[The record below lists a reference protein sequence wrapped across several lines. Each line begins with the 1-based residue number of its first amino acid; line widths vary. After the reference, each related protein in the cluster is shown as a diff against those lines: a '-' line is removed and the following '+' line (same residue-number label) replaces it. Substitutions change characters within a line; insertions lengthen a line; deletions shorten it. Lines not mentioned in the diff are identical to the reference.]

1 MPSPKRAYNLL
12 RMCEKN
18 QNCKTTIKINTLDE
32 YSSLVFLQYN
42 TTMYR
47 NEYI

>member
-1 MPSPKRAYNLL
+1 MPSPKKAYDLL
-12 RMCEKN
+12 KMCEKK

-32 YSSLVFLQYN
+32 YSSLVFLQCN